1 MSINGTPPLP
11 AGRQASSDIP
21 RRRDKKENGFTLLEI
36 MVAMIVLA
44 ILAAGFFNTM
54 VSSRYLVAR
63 SRKRFIGDEVARQE
77 IENKRQYIRADLWPP
92 YNTSPAYLNPN
103 GSWSP
108 WVPVAVA
115 NNPGYESRFMVQN
128 ITGADCRKIT
138 VQVKWNETG
147 V

>member
-1 MSINGTPPLP
+1 MSINGIPPLP
-11 AGRQASSDIP
+11 AGRQVSSGIP

-63 SRKRFIGDEVARQE
+63 SRKRFMGDEIARQE
-77 IENKRQYIRADLWPP
+77 IENKRQFVRWDLWQLNNASNP
-92 YNTSPAYLNPN
+92 LNPS
-103 GSWSP
+103 GSWTS
-108 WVPVAVA
+108 WVAVV